1 MNHYLYKLVPP
12 RPTFFH
18 DMTEAES
25 TIMRDHVGYWTGLAH
40 DGTAVVFGPVA
51 DPVGAWGLA
60 VVEADTEHDVRA
72 LAAADPAITAELATF
87 EVYPMPGAITRP

>member
-12 RPTFFH
+12 RPTFFL

-25 TIMRDHVGYWTGLAH
+25 TIIRDHVSYWTGLAH
-40 DGTAVVFGPVA
+40 DGT
-51 DPVGAWGLA
+51 
-60 VVEADTEHDVRA
+60 
-72 LAAADPAITAELATF
+72 AADPAITAELATF